1 MITRSFQKTG
11 NKIYVDLSFAVLK
24 SLRGEIVGALAIARD
39 ATERY
44 TEEKVQRAEL
54 NKLRKQ
60 FRAND

>member
-24 SLRGEIVGALAIARD
+24 NPRGEVVGALAIARD

-44 TEEKVQRAEL
+44 TEEKLQRAEL
-54 NKLRKQ
+54 DKLRKQ
-60 FRAND
+60 FRSKD